1 MNKKLTLSLDETTI
15 EHAKRYA
22 QRHQRSLSEMVESY
36 FRYLTG
42 TKPAKPAKRR
52 RDNTPRG
59 IVDELSGMVSV
70 PDSLDV
76 KAEYRRHRAETAIHG

>member
-1 MNKKLTLSLDETTI
+1 MKKKLTLSLDETTI

-42 TKPAKPAKRR
+42 TKPAKRR

-59 IVDELSGMVSV
+59 IVAELSGMVSV

>member
-22 QRHQRSLSEMVESY
+22 ERHQRSLSEMVESY

-42 TKPAKPAKRR
+42 TKPSKRR
-52 RDNTPRG
+52 TQSSQRG
-59 IVDELSGMVSV
+59 IVAELGGIVSV
-70 PDSLDV
+70 PDSADV
-76 KAEYRRHRAETAIHG
+76 KAEYRRHRAEKTVHG

>member
-15 EHAKRYA
+15 EQAKQYA
-22 QRHQRSLSEMVESY
+22 KRHQRSLSEMVESY

-42 TKPAKPAKRR
+42 TKPAKRR
-52 RDNTPRG
+52 RENTPRG
-59 IVDELSGMVSV
+59 IVAELSGIVSV

-76 KAEYRRHRAETAIHG
+76 KAEYRRHRREKTIHG